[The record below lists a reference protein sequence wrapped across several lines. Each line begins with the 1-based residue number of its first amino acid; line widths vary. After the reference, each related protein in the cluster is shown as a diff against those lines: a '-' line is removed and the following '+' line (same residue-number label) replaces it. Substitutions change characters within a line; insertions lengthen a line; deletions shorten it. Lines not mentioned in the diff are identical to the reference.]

1 MLFTFIIVVHIY
13 YFCSHL
19 LLLFTFI
26 IVVNIYYCCSHLLLL
41 FAFIIV
47 VHIYYCRSHLLLL
60 FLWYFSFITS
70 VRSIVLIIIIVIVL
84 LFIVWKK
91 KSKVYF
97 SAEEWNDH
105 DQNRNQSRNQTHYP
119 HVKVSIR
126 IDFISTYFFM
136 IIIYISL
143 LYYAFTIT
151 LYVVAIIKFFHSC
164 TIYILW
170 WLLFIYHRFETHDTS
185 RRVQTCVRIESEMWL
200 NDALLSSTRNF
211 QFTSSVI
218 ETIHNQTN
226 QCVRY
231 ITPFI
236 QINSVSISYLDTNVH
251 ST

>member
-1 MLFTFIIVVHIY
+1 MFTFIIIVRIYYCCSYLLLSFTFIIVVLVIFFIHNIGSY
-13 YFCSHL
+13 YCSHHYYCYC
-19 LLLFTFI
+19 FI
-26 IVVNIYYCCSHLLLL
+26 IHSVKEKIES
-41 FAFIIV
+41 
-47 VHIYYCRSHLLLL
+47 L
-60 FLWYFSFITS
+60 FLSGRMK
-70 VRSIVLIIIIVIVL
+70 RSRSESQSESQSDSLPTRQ
-84 LFIVWKK
+84 
-91 KSKVYF
+91 SKY
-97 SAEEWNDH
+97 S
-105 DQNRNQSRNQTHYP
+105 NRFHFD
-119 HVKVSIR
+119 I
-126 IDFISTYFFM
+126 FFM

-200 NDALLSSTRNF
+200 NDALLPSTHNF

>member
-1 MLFTFIIVVHIY
+1 MK
-13 YFCSHL
+13 
-19 LLLFTFI
+19 
-26 IVVNIYYCCSHLLLL
+26 
-41 FAFIIV
+41 
-47 VHIYYCRSHLLLL
+47 RS
-60 FLWYFSFITS
+60 
-70 VRSIVLIIIIVIVL
+70 RSESQSESQSDSLPTRQ
-84 LFIVWKK
+84 
-91 KSKVYF
+91 SKY
-97 SAEEWNDH
+97 S
-105 DQNRNQSRNQTHYP
+105 NRFHFD
-119 HVKVSIR
+119 I
-126 IDFISTYFFM
+126 FFM

-200 NDALLSSTRNF
+200 NDALLPSTHNF